1 MIDIKYEKM
10 LFRNDLEEYKC
21 SIEGKNLARALFSK
35 NVDIKELEKCID
47 NYYSGRNNNCLTY
60 DNLEELE
67 NAKNCDK
74 YYAKLYSE
82 LN

>member
-21 SIEGKNLARALFSK
+21 SIEGKRLASILFK
-35 NVDIKELEKCID
+35 NTDIKELENAIND
-47 NYYSGRNNNCLTY
+47 YYYARNNNCLTY

-67 NAKNCDK
+67 NAKDCDR

>member
-1 MIDIKYEKM
+1 M

-21 SIEGKNLARALFSK
+21 SIEGKKLSSMLFK
-35 NVDIKELEKCID
+35 NVDIKELEKAIND
-47 NYYSGRNNNCLTY
+47 YYYARNNNCLTY
-60 DNLEELE
+60 DDLEELE
-67 NAKNCDK
+67 QAKDCDR